1 MIKVSDFGLTEDVYA
16 RNYFRQGREDG
27 VVKLPVKW
35 MSPESLNDGVFTE
48 KTDVVCTYLEVERC
62 TMFSLISLV
71 SGRARTLHV
80 GGPQTV
86 LQWKQMLGWSGSVG
100 MFPKEN
106 LDSLRS
112 LLVTQSRSQ
121 QSTCAIFHVYMS
133 SVLYCVLC
141 FHRVIQWSFGV
152 TCWEIFSG
160 GKTPYPG
167 VDPLSLVQL
176 LENGQRLDKPLN
188 AACPHTM

>member
-48 KTDVVCTYLEVERC
+48 KTDVVCSYLEVERC

-80 GGPQTV
+80 GGPRTV
-86 LQWKQMLGWSGSVG
+86 LQWKQVLGGGSVG
-100 MFPKEN
+100 MLPKEN

-112 LLVTQSRSQ
+112 LLVTQSISQQSISQ
-121 QSTCAIFHVYMS
+121 QSTCAIFHV
-133 SVLYCVLC
+133 
-141 FHRVIQWSFGV
+141 
-152 TCWEIFSG
+152 
-160 GKTPYPG
+160 
-167 VDPLSLVQL
+167 
-176 LENGQRLDKPLN
+176 
-188 AACPHTM
+188 

>member
-1 MIKVSDFGLTEDVYA
+1 
-16 RNYFRQGREDG
+16 
-27 VVKLPVKW
+27 
-35 MSPESLNDGVFTE
+35 
-48 KTDVVCTYLEVERC
+48 
-62 TMFSLISLV
+62 
-71 SGRARTLHV
+71 
-80 GGPQTV
+80 
-86 LQWKQMLGWSGSVG
+86 MLGWGGSPVG

-133 SVLYCVLC
+133 SVLYCKNRCCV
-141 FHRVIQWSFGV
+141 FTVVIQWSFGV